1 MKLGLRLQILLLLGA
16 LLLLAFLPLFFAV
29 ATYTSVS
36 LRRVQVAHAR
46 ALGRAIAGQVVEARA
61 HRGLSELAL
70 LVART
75 AESAEVLGIVMYDP
89 GGRVVVRAGE
99 PDALAALLPLFDARE
114 ATVNEVKGS
123 QGRALAVVV
132 PDARGTVAT
141 LVRSES
147 TGSAPLI
154 RLLALYTGLVA
165 LVLLV
170 MSYFALTRLIVRP
183 LDALSRAAE
192 RVASGARRLEVPRSG
207 VRELAE
213 LGNSLKTMTERL
225 LAEEESLRK
234 KIAEVERT
242 TRSLEETQQRLVRS
256 ERLASVGRLSA
267 GLAHEI
273 GNPIAA
279 IIGLLD
285 LLLAGG
291 LEPHEER
298 DFLSRMRRETERI
311 NRILRDLLQ
320 FARPSASDAAA
331 SVPGDVS
338 AAVHDT
344 VALVAPQRVAR
355 QVEIITQIAPQ
366 LPLVALSHEH
376 LVQVLLNL
384 LLNAADACE
393 AGGIIRVHAERV
405 EASLR
410 LSVMDTGPGV
420 DPAIQARLFEPFVT
434 TKETGKGTGLGL
446 AVCRGLVEAAGG
458 TIQLQPTHGRG
469 ACFVIDLPPADH

>member
-1 MKLGLRLQILLLLGA
+1 MKPGLRLQILLLLGA

-36 LRRVQVAHAR
+36 LRRSQEAHAG
-46 ALGRAIAGQVVEARA
+46 ALGRAVADHLAQAHAQRGATELEQLLERKAR
-61 HRGLSELAL
+61 
-70 LVART
+70 
-75 AESAEVLGIVMYDP
+75 SAEILGIVMFDSNGLP
-89 GGRVVVRAGE
+89 VARAGQRL
-99 PDALAALLPLFDARE
+99 ALDGAARAART
-114 ATVNEVKGS
+114 ASVAEVKTE
-123 QGRALAVVV
+123 QGRALLVVA
-132 PDARGTVAT
+132 PNARGTVAL

-147 TGSAPLI
+147 TSSSALV
-154 RLLALYTGLVA
+154 RLLALYTGVVA

-183 LDALSRAAE
+183 LDALSQAAE
-192 RVASGARRLEVPRSG
+192 RVASGARRLDVPRSG
-207 VRELAE
+207 VRELSE
-213 LGNSLKTMTERL
+213 LGSSLRTMTERL

-256 ERLASVGRLSA
+256 ERLASVGRLAA

-279 IIGLLD
+279 IIGLQD

-291 LEPHEER
+291 LDAPEEH
-298 DFLSRMRRETERI
+298 DFLLRMRRETERI

-320 FARPSASDAAA
+320 FARPGEAVAEGGE
-331 SVPGDVS
+331 PGDVA
-338 AAVHDT
+338 AAVRDT
-344 VALVAPQRVAR
+344 VALVTPQRSAR
-355 QVEIITQIAPQ
+355 QVEIVTELEAN
-366 LPLVALSHEH
+366 LPLVALSKEH

-393 AGGIIRVHAERV
+393 AGGRIRVDARRSDERV
-405 EASLR
+405 R
-410 LSVMDTGPGV
+410 LCVTDTGPGV
-420 DPAIQARLFEPFVT
+420 DPAIVARLFEPFVT
-434 TKETGKGTGLGL
+434 TKEVGKGTGLGL

-458 TIQLQPTHGRG
+458 TIQLHATQASG
-469 ACFVIDLPPADH
+469 ASFVIDLPPADV